1 MNRNHA
7 WVGTLAVSILT
18 SAACGAPGNSVP
30 EDGPVT
36 QEVASAI
43 TLRVSVSDETDQIP
57 VEGQRTE
64 IWLMGEGSWFP
75 NLESGGDFRDYES
88 LAVGTTQ
95 QLYFYPLGRNEP
107 EILID
112 VPVTSDLCPNG
123 CARDTVLLSVWDDRF
138 EVLVPGAAETKTIP
152 R

>member
-18 SAACGAPGNSVP
+18 SVACGAPDNSVP
-30 EDGPVT
+30 ADGPIT

-43 TLRVSVSDETDQIP
+43 TLRVSVSDETEQIP
-57 VEGQRTE
+57 VEGQTE
-64 IWLMGEGSWFP
+64 IWLRGAGSWFP
-75 NLESGGDFRDYES
+75 NLEFGGDFRDYES

-95 QLYFYPLGRNEP
+95 QLYFYPLGRDEP

-112 VPVTSDLCPNG
+112 VPVTNDLCPNG
-123 CARDTVLLSVWDDRF
+123 CARDTVLLSIWDDRF
-138 EVLVPGAAETKTIP
+138 EVLPPEAETRTIP